1 MEVSMEKKIENIAS
15 IESIEMVFPGISSN
29 LQKIINHTLRLARTP
44 IRSAVLVRAL
54 DNIIHI
60 VELLDNKSLEDIVSA
75 SSNVDVLLSLSEESI
90 VLESKK
96 PFHDDPLRSFRLKGL
111 RAKSELLKKEGGVI
125 TSSQVGELLGISRQA
140 IDKRRRKGKLLAVSL
155 GKRGYFYPVWQ
166 FSENGVLPGFEIV
179 MNQLEPYDPWMKM
192 IFMLN
197 ANDRLGNQ
205 SPLEKLRQGHLDE
218 VFKAAQVTGEQ
229 GAL

>member
-1 MEVSMEKKIENIAS
+1 MEKKIENTA
-15 IESIEMVFPGISSN
+15 SIEMVFPGISSN
-29 LQKIINHTLRLARTP
+29 LQKVINHTLKLARTP

-75 SSNVDVLLSLSEESI
+75 SSNLDVLLSLSEESI

-96 PFHDDPLRSFRLKGL
+96 PFHDDPLRSLRLKGL
-111 RAKSELLKKEGGVI
+111 RAKSELLKREGGVI

-140 IDKRRRKGKLLAVSL
+140 VDKRRRQGKLLAVSL

-166 FSENGVLPGFEIV
+166 FFEDGVLQGFEIV
-179 MNQLEPYDPWMKM
+179 MNLIEPYDPWMKM

-197 ANDRLGNQ
+197 ANHRLGNQ
-205 SPLEKLRQGHLDE
+205 SPLEKLREGHLDE

>member
-1 MEVSMEKKIENIAS
+1 MEKKIENTA
-15 IESIEMVFPGISSN
+15 MVFPGISSN
-29 LQKIINHTLRLARTP
+29 LQKVINHTLRLARTP

-75 SSNVDVLLSLSEESI
+75 SSNLDVLLSLSEESI

-96 PFHDDPLRSFRLKGL
+96 PFHDDPLRSLRLKGL
-111 RAKSELLKKEGGVI
+111 RAKSELLKSEGGVI
-125 TSSQVGELLGISRQA
+125 TSSQVAELLGISRQA
-140 IDKRRRKGKLLAVSL
+140 VDKRRRQGKLLAVSL
-155 GKRGYFYPVWQ
+155 GKRGYFYPIWQ
-166 FSENGVLPGFEIV
+166 FFEDGVLPGFEQI
-179 MNQLEPYDPWMKM
+179 MNLLESYDPWMKM

-197 ANDRLGNQ
+197 ANHYLGNQ
-205 SPLEKLRQGHLDE
+205 SPLEKLREGHLDE
-218 VFKAAQVTGEQ
+218 VIKAAQLTGEQ